1 LTVRRALVTGGA
13 KGIGRAIADTLAR
26 AGYDVVIIGRDA
38 AALAETGYGFEA
50 VDVTDAEAFTAA
62 IMRLGPFDILVNN
75 AGAAHSASFGR
86 HSQADLQAML
96 AVNLIAVF
104 TACQAVLPGM
114 IARKWGRII
123 SIASTA
129 GLKGYA
135 YTAAYT
141 AAKHAVIG
149 LTRALAVE
157 TARTEVTVNT
167 VCPGFTAT
175 ALVDRAIAEIISKT
189 GQSAADAKAALQ
201 RSNPQNR
208 LTSPAEV
215 AEAVLF
221 LCRDSSAGLTG
232 QALVVA
238 GGEVM

>member
-1 LTVRRALVTGGA
+1 MV
-13 KGIGRAIADTLAR
+13 AR
-26 AGYDVVIIGRDA
+26 G
-38 AALAETGYGFEA
+38 
-50 VDVTDAEAFTAA
+50 
-62 IMRLGPFDILVNN
+62 
-75 AGAAHSASFGR
+75 
-86 HSQADLQAML
+86 
-96 AVNLIAVF
+96 
-104 TACQAVLPGM
+104 
-114 IARKWGRII
+114 WGRII

-141 AAKHAVIG
+141 AAKHGVIG

-157 TARTEVTVNT
+157 TARTNITVNA
-167 VCPGFTAT
+167 VCPGFTDT
-175 ALVDRAIAEIISKT
+175 ELVGRAIAQISEKT
-189 GQSAADAKAALQ
+189 GQSAETALAALQ
-201 RSNPQNR
+201 KSNPQNR

-221 LCRDSSAGLTG
+221 LCRDSQAGFTG